1 MFLNIHILI
10 PTLTTQGRSCQAMK
24 FLRRETRSAWHAISN
39 QMQPPLD
46 LSLILTTLL
55 AANIPVKRTSSTHQ
69 NEEFT
74 MNKHATRHRGRHY
87 YNRTAIYWHLI
98 VVVFPMA
105 THAGLFTT
113 ARAPCIYPRIHCML
127 TCCLEAALSY
137 TLPVDTIFTIARYR
151 IYHFLQSRAAGFS
164 T

>member
-55 AANIPVKRTSSTHQ
+55 ARLAANIPVKRTSSTHQ

-98 VVVFPMA
+98 VVVSPMA

-113 ARAPCIYPRIHCML
+113 ARAP
-127 TCCLEAALSY
+127 
-137 TLPVDTIFTIARYR
+137 FTREYIVC
-151 IYHFLQSRAAGFS
+151 
-164 T
+164 

>member
-1 MFLNIHILI
+1 
-10 PTLTTQGRSCQAMK
+10 
-24 FLRRETRSAWHAISN
+24 
-39 QMQPPLD
+39 MQPPFD
-46 LSLILTTLL
+46 LSLILTTLLARL

-98 VVVFPMA
+98 VVVSPMA

-127 TCCLEAALSY
+127 TCRLEAALSY

-151 IYHFLQSRAAGFS
+151 IYHFLQSRAAGLAGLILCVHS
-164 T
+164 RLVKSSACEVCSSRDRYAETSCNL